1 VQAQSQPEVYKHS
14 AGAAIPAKADSAV
27 EIKKEVAV
35 DFRSPD
41 DYQQNDELR
50 LTELEEIRRNFMKYI
65 CLGYIEPDKFENM
78 SESERNTMLDECFS
92 YNDELRKNGHLVA
105 EEPLQPA
112 NTAVTVSWKD
122 GKVAVTDGPYAETKE
137 QLGGIQVLEAR
148 DLNHA
153 IQLISQSPGVKLQCG
168 TIEIRPAA
176 DIKEIMRE
184 SERRR
189 TATGR

>member
-1 VQAQSQPEVYKHS
+1 
-14 AGAAIPAKADSAV
+14 
-27 EIKKEVAV
+27 
-35 DFRSPD
+35 
-41 DYQQNDELR
+41 
-50 LTELEEIRRNFMKYI
+50 MKYI
-65 CLGYIEPDKFENM
+65 CLGYLAPGKFENM
-78 SESERNTMLDECFS
+78 SECARNTALYECFS

-105 EEPLQPA
+105 EEPLQSA
-112 NTAVTVSWKD
+112 STAVTVYWKD

-176 DIKEIMRE
+176 DISEMIRE

-189 TATGR
+189 RKDPSR